1 MTDWDN
7 APRRAIAFPM
17 FGDGTFTQD
26 GDSWKRSRDL
36 IKPQLAF
43 RKYEDLN
50 VFKQPVEDLLQ
61 TISEMGEVV
70 DLQPLF
76 FRFTLDVTTAFLF
89 GESVNSLRCPASAGE
104 DTFAN
109 AFDTAQRY
117 VVNRFRLLDLYWL
130 IGGKEFRQACERVH
144 SFADKIIDRNMN
156 QRVSSDDDTRS
167 NFLKSVAQDFP
178 DRVALRGQIVNI
190 LAAGRDT
197 TACLLSWTL

>member
-1 MTDWDN
+1 
-7 APRRAIAFPM
+7 M
-17 FGDGTFTQD
+17 FGDGIFTQD
-26 GDSWKRSRDL
+26 GDAWKHSRDL

-43 RKYEDLN
+43 RTYEDLD
-50 VFKQPVEDLLQ
+50 VFRQPVDDLLQ
-61 TISEMGEVV
+61 TLSEMGEVV

-89 GESVNSLRCPASAGE
+89 GESVDSLRSPASACE

-109 AFDTAQRY
+109 AFDTAQKY
-117 VVNRFRLLDLYWL
+117 VVKRFRLLDLYWL

-144 SFADKIIDRNMN
+144 SFADKIIDRNIN
-156 QRVSSDDDTRS
+156 QKFSSGGDTRS
-167 NFLKSVAQDFP
+167 NFLKSVAQDCP